1 MEPRSPIRV
10 TSSTLRRLA
19 APAAVGASA
28 GAMLALSH
36 DLYRA
41 YAADIR
47 AAYAAID
54 EAPTETVETA
64 AGTVEFRT
72 TGEGTPVL
80 VSHGIVG
87 GFDQAVQTGESLLDG
102 KFRVIGVSRFGYL
115 DSNLPAD
122 PTPPKQARAF
132 ADVLDH
138 LGVDDAVVVGT
149 SAGGAPALRFALEFP
164 ARTRALVLIGS
175 TAPSDGDVTGP
186 TGPPDAILRDWV
198 LWALV
203 THAPWVF
210 LRLFGVSP
218 RAYRDASPAE
228 RERVDDLLDTLV
240 PVAPRKPG
248 IRTDTRVTNT
258 EIVDRSDEYTLEA
271 LSAPTLVVHARD
283 DPLASFDD
291 AKRMADRIPNA
302 EFRSFDTGGHLVF
315 GHGDAV
321 RDTVSAF
328 VTAAASADAA
338 SHGR

>member
-1 MEPRSPIRV
+1 MESKSPTRV
-10 TSSTLRRLA
+10 ASSALRRLA
-19 APAAVGASA
+19 VPAAVGAAA

-36 DLYRA
+36 DLYRS
-41 YAADIR
+41 YATDIR

-64 AGTVEFRT
+64 VGTVQYRT

-102 KFRVIGVSRFGYL
+102 DYRVIGVSRFGYL
-115 DSNLPAD
+115 GSDLPAD
-122 PTPPKQARAF
+122 PTPANQARAF
-132 ADVLDH
+132 VDVLDH
-138 LGVDDAVVVGT
+138 LGVEDAVVVGT

-164 ARTRALVLIGS
+164 ERTRALVLVGS

-198 LWALV
+198 FWALV

-210 LRLFGVSP
+210 RRLFGVSP
-218 RAYRDASPAE
+218 RAYRDASRVE

-240 PVAPRKPG
+240 PVAPRKLG

-302 EFRSFDTGGHLVF
+302 EFRAYETGGHLVF
-315 GHGDAV
+315 GHGDGV
-321 RDTVSAF
+321 RDTVTEF
-328 VTAAASADAA
+328 VTAAAPADTA
-338 SHGR
+338 SSGR